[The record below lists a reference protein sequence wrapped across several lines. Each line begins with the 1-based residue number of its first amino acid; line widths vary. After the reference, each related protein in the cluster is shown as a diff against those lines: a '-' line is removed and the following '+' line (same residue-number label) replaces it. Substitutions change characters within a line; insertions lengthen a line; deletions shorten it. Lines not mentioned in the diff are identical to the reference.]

1 MLPQL
6 PVDKANHFVYGVG
19 IALAVLAVGQSVEIA
34 TLVTCVLAFA
44 KEIADAVRNHLQT
57 GNWKSG
63 PHGVEI
69 LDALATCAGGF
80 CVFLARIL

>member
-6 PVDKANHFVYGVG
+6 PVDKANHVIYGAL
-19 IALAVLAVGQSVEIA
+19 IALAVLATGQPAEIA
-34 TLVTCVLAFA
+34 ALVAIVAGCG
-44 KEIADAVRNHLQT
+44 KEIADAVRNYLQT
-57 GNWKSG
+57 GNWKQG

-69 LDALATCAGGF
+69 LDAVATSAGGF